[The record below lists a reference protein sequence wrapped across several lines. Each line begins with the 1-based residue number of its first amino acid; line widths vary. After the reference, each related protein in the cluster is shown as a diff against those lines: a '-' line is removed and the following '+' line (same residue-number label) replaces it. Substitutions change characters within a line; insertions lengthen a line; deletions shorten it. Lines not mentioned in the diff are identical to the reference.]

1 MHTKELFF
9 DRINQLYQ
17 EKIPFF
23 FLSDYEGT
31 QMEVL
36 TIAELMEL
44 KDQEIYFQTPA
55 KQYQP
60 QPTAALATNEPDDN
74 KHGQDQPIFTWDKKP
89 IDFSTYNWSF
99 QMVKEAIQAGHSY
112 LVNLTCS
119 TLVETNRSLKEL
131 FILGKGKYK
140 LYYRGQFIHFS
151 PEPFIRIRDGKIYT
165 YPMKGTIDA
174 SIPGA
179 QEQLMQNEKEKAEQH
194 TIVDLLRNDL
204 SQVATHVSVDDF
216 RYLEKINTNQKDLY
230 TISSAIS
237 GELRDNYRN
246 RPGDI
251 LARILPA
258 GSICG
263 APKMATRKIIK
274 AAEQHQRHF
283 YTGIWGIFDGREI
296 DSCVII
302 RYLEKT
308 PAGYIFKSGGGITSM
323 SDARTEYQEMI
334 DKVYIPL

>member
-1 MHTKELFF
+1 MIIHTKELFF

-17 EKIPFF
+17 EKTPFF
-23 FLSDYEGT
+23 FTTDYEGT
-31 QMEVL
+31 KMEVL
-36 TIAELMEL
+36 PLAELKALMNVN
-44 KDQEIYFQTPA
+44 DSPIYFQTPIS
-55 KQYQP
+55 QFL
-60 QPTAALATNEPDDN
+60 PTTKKNNDV
-74 KHGQDQPIFTWDKKP
+74 QDPPTFTWKINP
-89 IDFSTYNWSF
+89 IPFAAYEQSF
-99 QMVKEAIQAGHSY
+99 LKVKASIQAGRSY

-119 TLVETNRSLKEL
+119 TPVESDLSLKQL
-131 FILGKGKYK
+131 FNLGRGKYK

-174 SIPGA
+174 AKADAA
-179 QEQLMQNEKEKAEQH
+179 QQLMQNEKEKAEQH

-204 SQVATHVSVDDF
+204 SQVATRVKVDDF
-216 RYLEKINTNQKDLY
+216 RYLEKLHTNQKDLY

-237 GELRDNYRN
+237 GELRTPYLDC
-246 RPGDI
+246 PGAI
-251 LARILPA
+251 MERLLPA

-263 APKMATRKIIK
+263 APKTATREIIQS
-274 AAEQHQRHF
+274 AEQHQRNF
-283 YTGIWGIFDGREI
+283 YTGIWGIFDGKQI

-308 PAGYIFKSGGGITSM
+308 PAGFVFKSGGGITAM
-323 SDARTEYQEMI
+323 SDPKAEYQEMI